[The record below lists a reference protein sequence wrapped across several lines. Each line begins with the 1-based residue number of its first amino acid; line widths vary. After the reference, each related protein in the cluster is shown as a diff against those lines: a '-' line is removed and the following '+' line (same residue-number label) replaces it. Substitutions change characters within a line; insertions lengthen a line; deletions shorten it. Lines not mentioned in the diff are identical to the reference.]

1 MREGMGTRVGIRG
14 CQRGAEGE
22 RRGGREGMEQW
33 CLVGDCRRGVRR
45 RLLFSSMAPN
55 LQLSLGNINTEK
67 TNESSSGKE
76 TATTTK
82 DKITGGSISKTSNPF
97 AYSPKPTYKAVE
109 NYVSNP
115 STHNEEDDIS
125 NSLNKCNVKRRL
137 NFNMGANTEG
147 PTQSSFPKENPP
159 DVHAAKAEE
168 QRLSIPVYPHR
179 MTRIDRFVKI
189 VVCEFYTNLVPEL
202 VQQGKVILRGKFY
215 YFNPTVINSLF
226 DSPNINDDY
235 QEDLDIVAYEL
246 TGGIKHLWTTK
257 DTVQSAILT
266 PTYALLHKV
275 ALHNWMPTK
284 HKSYFK
290 ASLAVFL
297 HKITNG
303 VKINLGKLLFDQVL
317 NARDGKQRRKELIL
331 PNMVF
336 NLLVMQGFQV
346 NKDDCF
352 ETEAIPIK
360 VDSRL
365 LVHDHAEDIGVTK
378 FTTSFPMSHRIISFL
393 HEELKWIADQQEMLQ
408 AREKII
414 NAFLSSLLWDSAAP
428 AGPSHHH
435 ADSSASNP
443 GYTPLAPGDT
453 TKSRVA

>member
-1 MREGMGTRVGIRG
+1 
-14 CQRGAEGE
+14 
-22 RRGGREGMEQW
+22 
-33 CLVGDCRRGVRR
+33 
-45 RLLFSSMAPN
+45 MAPN

-179 MTRIDRFVKI
+179 MTR
-189 VVCEFYTNLVPEL
+189 
-202 VQQGKVILRGKFY
+202 
-215 YFNPTVINSLF
+215 
-226 DSPNINDDY
+226 
-235 QEDLDIVAYEL
+235 
-246 TGGIKHLWTTK
+246 
-257 DTVQSAILT
+257 
-266 PTYALLHKV
+266 
-275 ALHNWMPTK
+275 
-284 HKSYFK
+284 
-290 ASLAVFL
+290 
-297 HKITNG
+297 
-303 VKINLGKLLFDQVL
+303 
-317 NARDGKQRRKELIL
+317 
-331 PNMVF
+331 
-336 NLLVMQGFQV
+336 
-346 NKDDCF
+346 
-352 ETEAIPIK
+352 
-360 VDSRL
+360 
-365 LVHDHAEDIGVTK
+365 
-378 FTTSFPMSHRIISFL
+378 FL